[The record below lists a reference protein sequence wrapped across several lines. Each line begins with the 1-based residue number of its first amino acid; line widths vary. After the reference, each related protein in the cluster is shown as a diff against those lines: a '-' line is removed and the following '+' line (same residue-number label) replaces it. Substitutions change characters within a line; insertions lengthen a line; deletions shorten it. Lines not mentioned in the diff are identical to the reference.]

1 MFKQIKDL
9 AGGES
14 YLIASLILFMIF
26 FLIVA
31 VYLIKMNKAHIA
43 EMSNLPL
50 NEPQSNEHE
59 KV

>member
-9 AGGES
+9 AGGEY

-26 FLIVA
+26 FMIVG
-31 VYLIKMNKAHIA
+31 VYLFKMNKVHIA

-50 NEPQSNEHE
+50 NESQSNEHE